1 MPDLARISRSPSHY
15 WLMALLPLLLTAVLV
30 IPALGDIAL
39 NGDETDS
46 LVTAGVFRPGP
57 LSLAEVWKFTA
68 EEDPDQ
74 ALGWPLLLSI
84 WGRLAGWREVAAR
97 TLPLFGGLLA
107 LAWVYRTGHDFFS
120 AQTGFYAA
128 LLLSASM
135 FPQTNM
141 LHARVFPILML
152 FTVWSLWAYW
162 RNALHPCPPRRRA
175 QICLLTGVTGLL
187 YSQYFGALL
196 MPALGLFHLLFIPK
210 NRRWWGTTLLL
221 GLAMLAATF
230 QLPGF
235 LNGLE
240 LTGTRGQVHN
250 IALTAP
256 QLLTQ
261 FLRYLANGIVS
272 PAPWF
277 GELLVILLPLALLF
291 GTLWQLRSRRPAGA
305 GWLLA
310 FVSVTLLLLII
321 AANEALRIVSER
333 RMRYLIALWPLLAL
347 LTGVGLRQLAGAHRR
362 LVAVLLVLWLIL
374 GVSLALT
381 SDLRYEL
388 GYFSQSSIH
397 RLMPVM
403 SEQISPSDFLI
414 QDYHVAA
421 LDTRR
426 YYARLLGVDWATMGR
441 FQEDPFESI
450 RPVHAA
456 YPYAW
461 LLYLTKDRVGFA
473 ELPQALGR
481 VFCERALEE
490 WGMTLE
496 RYALHSVENCPDRP
510 VRLEFERD
518 IQLTAPEITLGDG
531 RLRLDAH
538 FRSVDET
545 LLARY
550 SLAVHVIDPRSGQ
563 RIAQGDVGVGPG
575 AIVPLRSE
583 IDVRAL
589 PPGEYE
595 LHVGLY
601 DWQTGERLLARDL
614 ETDEVGDMHMLQ
626 RFRIG

>member
-196 MPALGLFHLLFIPK
+196 LPVLGLFHLLFVPK
-210 NRRWWGTTLLL
+210 NRRWWRTILLL
-221 GLAMLAATF
+221 GLAAVASLP
-230 QLPGF
+230 QLPGL
-235 LNGLE
+235 LNGIALS
-240 LTGTRGQVHN
+240 GTRSQVHG
-250 IALTAP
+250 IALTSP

-272 PAPWF
+272 PAPWV

-291 GTLWQLRSRRPAGA
+291 GTLWQLRARRPAGA

-426 YYARLLGVDWATMGR
+426 YYARLLGVDWATIAR

-490 WGMTLE
+490 WGLTLE

-510 VRLEFERD
+510 TRLAFERD

-538 FRSVDET
+538 FHSVDET

-563 RIAQGDVGVGPG
+563 GVAQGDTGVGPG

-583 IDVRAL
+583 IDVRDL

-614 ETDEVGDMHMLQ
+614 ETGEVGDMHMLQ

>member
-1 MPDLARISRSPSHY
+1 MPDLARTSRSPSHY
-15 WLMALLPLLLTAVLV
+15 WLLALLPLLLTAVLV

-46 LVTAGVFRPGP
+46 LVTAGVFRPGQ
-57 LSLAEVWKFTA
+57 LSLAEVWNFTA

-84 WGRLAGWREVAAR
+84 WGRLAGWSEVGAR
-97 TLPLFGGLLA
+97 MLPLFGGLLA

-141 LHARVFPILML
+141 LHARVFPIVML

-162 RNALHPCPPRRRA
+162 RNALHPRSPGHRA
-175 QICLLTGVTGLL
+175 QICLVTGVTGLL

-196 MPALGLFHLLFIPK
+196 LPALGLFHLLFIPK
-210 NRRWWGTTLLL
+210 NRRWWWTILLL

-240 LTGTRGQVHN
+240 LTGARSQVHS
-250 IALTAP
+250 IALTPP
-256 QLLTQ
+256 QLLAQ
-261 FLRYLANGIVS
+261 FLRYLVNGVLS
-272 PAPWF
+272 PTPLV
-277 GELLVILLPLALLF
+277 GTVLVILLPLALLF
-291 GTLWQLRSRRPAGA
+291 ATLWQLRTRRPAGA
-305 GWLLA
+305 GWLLT

-347 LTGVGLRQLAGAHRR
+347 LTGIGLRQLAGMQRR
-362 LVAVLLVLWLIL
+362 LVAVLLALWLFL

-397 RLMPVM
+397 RIMPVM
-403 SEQISPSDFLI
+403 SEQISQSDFLI

-426 YYARLLGVDWATMGR
+426 YYAMLLGVDWVTMGR
-441 FQEDPFESI
+441 FQEDPYEAI
-450 RPVHAA
+450 RPLHAE
-456 YPYAW
+456 YPFVW
-461 LLYLTKDRVGFA
+461 LLYLTKDRAGFA
-473 ELPQALGR
+473 DLPLELGR

-490 WGMTLE
+490 WGLTLE

-510 VRLEFERD
+510 TRLAFERD
-518 IQLTAPEITLGDG
+518 IRLTAPEITLRDG

-538 FRSVDET
+538 FRSVDES
-545 LLARY
+545 LLSRY
-550 SLAVHVIDPRSGQ
+550 SLAVHIIDPRSGQ
-563 RIAQGDVGVGPG
+563 RVAQGDTGVGPG

-595 LHVGLY
+595 LRVGLY
-601 DWQTGERLLARDL
+601 DWQSGEQLQARDL
-614 ETDEVGDMHMLQ
+614 VTDVVGDMHTLQ

>member
-1 MPDLARISRSPSHY
+1 MPDPARTARSTIHD
-15 WLMALLPLLLTAVLV
+15 WLLALLPLLLMAVLV

-57 LSLAEVWKFTA
+57 LSLAEVWNFTA

-84 WGRLAGWREVAAR
+84 WGHLAGWSEVAAR
-97 TLPLFGGLLA
+97 ALPLFGGLLT
-107 LAWVYRTGHDFFS
+107 LAWVYRAGNDLFT
-120 AQTGFYAA
+120 AQTGFFAA

-141 LHARVFPILML
+141 LHARVFPIVML

-162 RNALHPCPPRRRA
+162 RNALHPCPPGWWA
-175 QICLLTGVTGLL
+175 QASLLTGVTGLL

-196 MPALGLFHLLFIPK
+196 LPALGLFHLLFVPK
-210 NRRWWGTTLLL
+210 NRRWWGTILLL

-240 LTGTRGQVHN
+240 LTGTRGQVHS
-250 IALTAP
+250 IALTPP
-256 QLLTQ
+256 QLLAQ
-261 FLRYLANGIVS
+261 FLRYLANGVVS
-272 PAPWF
+272 PPPWA
-277 GELLVILLPLALLF
+277 GELLVILLPLTLLVA
-291 GTLWQLRSRRPAGA
+291 TLWQLRTRRPAGA

-310 FVSVTLLLLII
+310 FVSATLLLLFM
-321 AANEALRIVSER
+321 AANEALRVVSER

-347 LTGVGLRQLAGAHRR
+347 LAGAGLRQLARAQRR
-362 LVAVLLVLWLIL
+362 LVAALLALWLIP
-374 GVSLALT
+374 GVFLALT
-381 SDLRYEL
+381 TDLRYEL

-397 RLMPVM
+397 RIMPVM
-403 SEQISPSDFLI
+403 REQISPSDFLI

-421 LDTRR
+421 LDSRR
-426 YYARLLGVDWATMGR
+426 HYARLLEVDWATMGR
-441 FQEDPFESI
+441 FQTDPYETI

-456 YPYAW
+456 FPYAW

-473 ELPQALGR
+473 DLPQALGR

-490 WGMTLE
+490 WGLTLE

-510 VRLEFERD
+510 VRLEFERN
-518 IQLTAPEITLGDG
+518 IRLTAPEITLRDG

-545 LLARY
+545 LLAHY
-550 SLAVHVIDPRSGQ
+550 SLAVHVIDPRTGQ
-563 RIAQGDVGVGPG
+563 RVAQGDTGVGPG

-595 LHVGLY
+595 LRVGLY
-601 DWQTGERLLARDL
+601 DWQSGEQLQARDL
-614 ETDEVGDMHMLQ
+614 VTDEVDDMHTLQ

>member
-1 MPDLARISRSPSHY
+1 MATRPSRL
-15 WLMALLPLLLTAVLV
+15 WLPECSV
-30 IPALGDIAL
+30 
-39 NGDETDS
+39 
-46 LVTAGVFRPGP
+46 PGP
-57 LSLAEVWKFTA
+57 TLSDVWNYTTRVS
-68 EEDPDQ
+68 PDQ
-74 ALGWPLLLSI
+74 ALGWPLLLSV
-84 WGRLAGWREVAAR
+84 WGRLAGWSEVAAR
-97 TLPLFGGLLA
+97 ALPLFGGLLA
-107 LAWVYRTGHDFFS
+107 LAWVYRAGKDLFS
-120 AQTGFYAA
+120 AQAGIFAA

-141 LHARVFPILML
+141 LHARVFPLVML
-152 FTVWSLWAYW
+152 FTTWSLWAYW
-162 RNALHPCPPRRRA
+162 RCTLHPRPPARWDQA
-175 QICLLTGVTGLL
+175 GLLASVTGLL
-187 YSQYFGALL
+187 YWQYFGALL
-196 MPALGLFHLLFIPK
+196 LPVLGLFHLLFVPK
-210 NRRWWGTTLLL
+210 NRRWWRTVLVL
-221 GLAMLAATF
+221 GLAAVASLP
-230 QLPGF
+230 QLPSI
-235 LNGLE
+235 LNGIALS
-240 LTGTRGQVHN
+240 GTRSQVHN
-250 IALTAP
+250 IALTPP
-256 QLLTQ
+256 QLLAQ
-261 FLRYLANGIVS
+261 FLRYLVNGVLFPTPFIGYVAGH
-272 PAPWF
+272 PACRSCWWS
-277 GELLVILLPLALLF
+277 A
-291 GTLWQLRSRRPAGA
+291 TLWQLRARRPAGA

-426 YYARLLGVDWATMGR
+426 YYARLLGVDWATMAR

-450 RPVHAA
+450 RLVHAA

-481 VFCERALEE
+481 VFCERALEK
-490 WGMTLE
+490 WGLTLE

-518 IQLTAPEITLGDG
+518 IRLTAPEITLRDG
-531 RLRLDAH
+531 RLRLDVH
-538 FRSVDET
+538 IRSVDET

-550 SLAVHVIDPRSGQ
+550 SLAVHVIDPRTGQ
-563 RIAQGDVGVGPG
+563 RVAQGDTGVGPG

-601 DWQTGERLLARDL
+601 DWQTGERLQARDL

-626 RFRIG
+626 RIRIG

>member
-1 MPDLARISRSPSHY
+1 M
-15 WLMALLPLLLTAVLV
+15 LLTAALV

-39 NGDETDS
+39 NGDETFS
-46 LVTAGVFRPGP
+46 FMAAGVFRPGP
-57 LSLAEVWKFTA
+57 HSFTDVWNYTTTVS
-68 EEDPDQ
+68 PDQ
-74 ALGWPLLLSI
+74 ALGWPLLLSV
-84 WGRLAGWREVAAR
+84 WGRLAGWSEVAAR
-97 TLPLFGGLLA
+97 ALPLFGGLLA
-107 LAWVYRTGHDFFS
+107 LAWVYRAGNDLFTAQAGFF
-120 AQTGFYAA
+120 AA
-128 LLLSASM
+128 LLLSAAM

-141 LHARVFPILML
+141 LHARSFPMVML
-152 FTVWSLWAYW
+152 FTTWSLWAYW
-162 RNALHPCPPRRRA
+162 RNALQPRSPGRRA
-175 QICLLTGVTGLL
+175 QVSLLAGVTGLL
-187 YSQYFGALL
+187 YWQYFGALL
-196 MPALGLFHLLFIPK
+196 LPVLGLFHLLFVPK
-210 NRRWWGTTLLL
+210 NRRWWRTVLVL
-221 GLAMLAATF
+221 GLAAVASLP
-230 QLPGF
+230 QLPSI
-235 LNGLE
+235 LNGIALS
-240 LTGTRGQVHN
+240 GTRSQVHN
-250 IALTAP
+250 IALAAP

-272 PAPWF
+272 PALWV

-291 GTLWQLRSRRPAGA
+291 GTLWQLRARRPAGA
-305 GWLLA
+305 GWLLT
-310 FVSVTLLLLII
+310 FVSVSLLLLII
-321 AANEALRIVSER
+321 ATNEALRIVSER

-347 LTGVGLRQLAGAHRR
+347 LAGAGLRQLAGAHRR
-362 LVAVLLVLWLIL
+362 LVAVLLTLWLVL

-403 SEQISPSDFLI
+403 IEQISPSDFLI

-426 YYARLLGVDWATMGR
+426 YYARLLDVDWVTMGR
-441 FQEDPFESI
+441 FQEDPYETI
-450 RPVHAA
+450 RPLHAE
-456 YPYAW
+456 YRFVW

-490 WGMTLE
+490 WGLTLE

-518 IQLTAPEITLGDG
+518 IRLAAPEITLRDG

-583 IDVRAL
+583 IDVRDL

-601 DWQTGERLLARDL
+601 DWQTGERFLARDL